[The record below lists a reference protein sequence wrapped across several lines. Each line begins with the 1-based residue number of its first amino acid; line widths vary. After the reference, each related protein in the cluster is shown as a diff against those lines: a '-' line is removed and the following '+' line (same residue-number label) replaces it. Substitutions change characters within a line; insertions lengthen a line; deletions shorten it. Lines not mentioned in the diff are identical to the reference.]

1 LAKIAIKDVEE
12 KQMDAAAQHPPS
24 GLAPEKSLFNHKE
37 ALQEETAHE
46 AAERGHVATD
56 K

>member
-1 LAKIAIKDVEE
+1 MEE
-12 KQMDAAAQHPPS
+12 KVVVAHHDGH
-24 GLAPEKSLFNHKE
+24 EHEEIHKE
-37 ALQEETAHE
+37 TAQE